1 MLEFQAYTWLSY
13 LFYELKVMLCCVYT
27 REKYFPLFSLL
38 TQCEGVFRWYVVWRN
53 GTMTYFDNLDFIDF
67 TGIKVD
73 QILKRLI
80 I

>member
-38 TQCEGVFRWYVVWRN
+38 IQCEGVLSFD
-53 GTMTYFDNLDFIDF
+53 GTLYGEMAQWLTSI
-67 TGIKVD
+67 
-73 QILKRLI
+73 ILILLI
-80 I
+80 LLA